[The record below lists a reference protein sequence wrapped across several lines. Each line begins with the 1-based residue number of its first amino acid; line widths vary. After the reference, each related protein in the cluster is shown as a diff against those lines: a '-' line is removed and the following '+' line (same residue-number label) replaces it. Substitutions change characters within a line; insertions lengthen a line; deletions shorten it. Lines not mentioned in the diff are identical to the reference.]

1 MTEQNDDQKKL
12 RQRNIAIAL
21 VLLFM
26 VAMFFISS
34 MVKVQESMNVS

>member
-1 MTEQNDDQKKL
+1 MSEQNDDQKKL

-26 VAMFFISS
+26 VAIFFFSS

>member
-1 MTEQNDDQKKL
+1 MSEQNDGQKKL

>member
-1 MTEQNDDQKKL
+1 MTEQNDEQKKL

>member
-1 MTEQNDDQKKL
+1 MSEQNDDQKKL